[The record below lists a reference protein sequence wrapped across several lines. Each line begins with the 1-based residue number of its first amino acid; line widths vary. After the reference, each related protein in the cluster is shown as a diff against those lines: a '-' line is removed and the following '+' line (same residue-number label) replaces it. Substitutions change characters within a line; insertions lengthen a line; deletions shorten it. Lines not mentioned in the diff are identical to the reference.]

1 MSARFQQD
9 KHTMKKYFLLIFAL
23 LFSGCSAQYPATT
36 NLHLEVENQPYGIYD
51 INTSAA
57 LKGHDAR
64 LDTAVVIYHLKGQ
77 SQVRIAN
84 HEPPHKL
91 VTEQLA
97 TGLQEQGLVFESGS
111 SVRLLVDLNE
121 LVAIVTRANILYSA
135 TAKSNLTLT
144 VKNKDTSLIKT
155 YNRQANRDSAGKPSV
170 PDLEKMLNDQLND
183 IVKQILQDEEVQGA
197 ISKK

>member
-1 MSARFQQD
+1 M
-9 KHTMKKYFLLIFAL
+9 TKYFLLVFAL

-36 NLHLEVENQPYGIYD
+36 NLNLEVGNQPYGIYAS
-51 INTSAA
+51 NTSAA

-64 LDTAVVIYHLKGQ
+64 LDTAVVIYHLKGK
-77 SQVRIAN
+77 SPVRIPN

-111 SVRLLVDLNE
+111 SVRILIDLND
-121 LVAIVTRANILYSA
+121 LVAIVTRGNLLYSA

-144 VKNKDTSLIKT
+144 IKNKETSLIKT

-170 PDLEKMLNDQLND
+170 QDLEKMLNDHLND
-183 IVKQILQDEEVQGA
+183 IVSQILQDEEVQAA
-197 ISKK
+197 INKK